1 MYLVELIFTVHRAC
15 FYYILVGELSVG
27 FSSVVESVAWF
38 NKSPDRRYRPG
49 GDESS
54 SSGEG
59 QEQNDPSDDGLL
71 LFVAISI
78 DETKLNAVVYLV
90 ALATVHT
97 MHKCS

>member
-1 MYLVELIFTVHRAC
+1 M
-15 FYYILVGELSVG
+15 SVG

-38 NKSPDRRYRPG
+38 NKSPHRRYRPG

-59 QEQNDPSDDGLL
+59 QEQNDPPDDGLL

-78 DETKLNAVVYLV
+78 DGTVTGSSALGSTCYNAQCVPPIHESSLCVRYEFIIIIITLHKYL
-90 ALATVHT
+90 
-97 MHKCS
+97 